1 MVNNNAFSCKV
12 NPESFEEARQN
23 LLEYGFKELRNN
35 IFTYTTSLGNTDN
48 LRVFITGTLKRND
61 RHHQYFKVL
70 RVTLIPRDT
79 DLEFKVKTEV
89 TNRFDSKYFANE
101 IHRYVV
107 LSIKTVFNRLNR
119 VDSEGY
125 LVDAEASLYGPSEY
139 MFYTHDFTNVV
150 FVLNTV
156 GKVTAYTIEGNI
168 DLETEGTST
177 GGDLYLKFNMDQLA
191 EYKEKNVGWVYKRFH
206 EDTVRKRS
214 YECGVHVD
222 SDNNLSYSALGRT
235 YKLGKADLSNES
247 FYKIDRLSQRF
258 NAYLARERLDKFVNE
273 FVTKLQ
279 MTFIEKGLGILLF
292 TRQEEEGYESCVRIK
307 VTVKQNNKES
317 EFRFT
322 GYPDEV
328 WLMHGENNFVLSDF
342 YTTELQFTTL
352 IKGAF
357 RDLGLLGIYEGFEY
371 GRKFEE

>member
-12 NPESFEEARQN
+12 NLESFEEARQN

-70 RVTLIPRDT
+70 RVTLVPRDT

-150 FVLNTV
+150 FVLDTV

-177 GGDLYLKFNMDQLA
+177 GGDLYLKFNMDQLVK
-191 EYKEKNVGWVYKRFH
+191 YKEENVGWIYKRFH
-206 EDTVRKRS
+206 EDTLTKRK

-222 SDNNLSYSALGRT
+222 KDDNLFYSVLGRT

-279 MTFIEKGLGILLF
+279 MTFVEKGLGTLLV
-292 TRQEEEGYESCVRIK
+292 TRHEEEGHESHVKIR
-307 VTVKQNNKES
+307 VTVTRDDKAAEI
-317 EFRFT
+317 RFIS
-322 GYPDEV
+322 YPDEV
-328 WLMHGENNFVLSDF
+328 WLMHRENNFVLSDF

-352 IKGAF
+352 IRDVVG
-357 RDLGLLGIYEGFEY
+357 DLGLLGFYEGFEY